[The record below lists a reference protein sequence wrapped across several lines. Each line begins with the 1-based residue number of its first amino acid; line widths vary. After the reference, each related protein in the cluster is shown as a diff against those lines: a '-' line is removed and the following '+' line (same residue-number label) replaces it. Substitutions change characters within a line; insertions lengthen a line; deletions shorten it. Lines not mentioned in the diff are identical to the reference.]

1 MIPVAYE
8 MVRLKMNFSTCQIV
22 AEVVFF
28 LASMAEIAFPRP
40 NGKQKTFCGV
50 TPAVWTVSLRLLA
63 AIAFAMDGKR
73 IVGPFVFFPDTIL
86 QCRGGY

>member
-1 MIPVAYE
+1 
-8 MVRLKMNFSTCQIV
+8 MVRLKLNFTTCQIV

-50 TPAVWTVSLRLLA
+50 TPAVWAVSLRLLA
-63 AIAFAMDGKR
+63 AIVFAMEGKR
-73 IVGPFVFFPDTIL
+73 IVGSFVFFPDAIL
-86 QCRGGY
+86 QYRGGY